1 MSKIIQISGFSV
13 EGHIAALTDDGRV
26 LFRHITDDEW
36 KFVES
41 ELFIK
46 PAKPKSKE
54 LVVKK
59 EELDFSVLG
68 FTDIQCTELI
78 RIRKKNKGG
87 ALTQRVI
94 DALAREFRLG
104 SGNGYHIDDMLTEW
118 EVRGWKSFK
127 AEWMKSKSKPNDQ
140 YQRNIKSLQEWTPR

>member
-1 MSKIIQISGFSV
+1 MSKIIQISGFSS
-13 EGHIAALTDDGRV
+13 EGHMTALTDDGKV
-26 LFRHITDDEW
+26 LFRHYSDEEW

-46 PAKPKSKE
+46 PQKNAP
-54 LVVKK
+54 VKK

-104 SGNGYHIDDMLTEW
+104 SGNAYHVDDMLTEW
-118 EVRGWKSFK
+118 ELRGWKSFK
-127 AEWMKSKSKPNDQ
+127 AEWMKSNAKPNDQ
-140 YQRNIKSLQEWTPR
+140 YQKNIKSLQEWTPQ